1 MAVIPGGLT
10 KKLQLLDL
18 TVNKSFKSKMLQ
30 RWEKWMLEGI
40 HTFTKSGIMKRA
52 SYSVVCNWIVDS
64 WKEITVECIK
74 NGFRRAGL
82 CNYNESNLEDSD
94 DTIIYEEDDNDSD
107 KENSGMTEVMAFKSS
122 LGKYSEI
129 LEAFNIDSDE
139 DFDGF

>member
-1 MAVIPGGLT
+1 
-10 KKLQLLDL
+10 
-18 TVNKSFKSKMLQ
+18 
-30 RWEKWMLEGI
+30 
-40 HTFTKSGIMKRA
+40 MKRA

-82 CNYNESNLEDSD
+82 FNYDESNLDDSG

-107 KENSGMTEVMAFKSS
+107 TENGGLTEVTIFRSK
-122 LGKYSEI
+122 LDKLSEI